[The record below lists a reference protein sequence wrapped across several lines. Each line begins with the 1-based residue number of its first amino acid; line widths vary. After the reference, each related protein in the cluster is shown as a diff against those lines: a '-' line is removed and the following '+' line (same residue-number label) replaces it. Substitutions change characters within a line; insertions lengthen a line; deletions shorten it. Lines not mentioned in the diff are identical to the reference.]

1 MSLIANKISYHVQG
15 RKLLDDV
22 SLQAQPGELHAIL
35 GPNGAGKSSL
45 LRVLSGEWKPSDGD
59 VTFCKRPLVD
69 WPLQELARW
78 RAVLPQQE
86 SLRFTFKVH
95 EVVALGRLPH
105 KGQESSCV
113 STEAIVDAA
122 LGLAGVAHLSLREY
136 PTLSGG
142 ERARVQLARVLA
154 QIWEAPPPPASRY
167 LLLDEPTANLDLAH
181 QHHCMRVARDL
192 SRSGI
197 AVLAVLHDPNLVLNY
212 ADRVTVL
219 CCGQQLASG
228 APAEVLNPE
237 LLSQVYGLPVQI
249 LEARGTDQ
257 RWIQISRQ
265 R

>member
-1 MSLIANKISYHVQG
+1 MSLTADKLSYRTQG
-15 RKLLDDV
+15 NVLLDGI
-22 SLQAQPGELHAIL
+22 SLQAHPGELHAIL
-35 GPNGAGKSSL
+35 GPNGAGKSTL
-45 LRVLSGEWKPSDGD
+45 LRLLSGEWKPSSGS
-59 VTFCKRPLVD
+59 VLFGGRPLAD
-69 WPLQELARW
+69 WPLHELARW

-105 KGQESSCV
+105 SGQHASPMTTPS
-113 STEAIVDAA
+113 IVEAA
-122 LGLAGVAHLSLREY
+122 LTLAGVAHLALREY

-181 QHHCMRVARDL
+181 QHQCLHVARDL
-192 SRSGI
+192 SRSGV

-228 APAEVLNPE
+228 TPVETLTPA
-237 LLSQVYGLPVQI
+237 LLSHVYGLPVQV
-249 LEARGTDQ
+249 LEIPGSDQ
-257 RWIQISRQ
+257 RWIQVSRQ